1 MVPEAK
7 ELVRLRSMLTL
18 LSSSEKGNY
27 DGWGTPVVK

>member
-7 ELVRLRSMLTL
+7 ELVRLRGMFTL
-18 LSSSEKGNY
+18 LSNAEKGSY